1 MSPGSHQR
9 RAVVIV
15 VALVAV
21 LGSAGLATLG
31 LGGHSRPAT
40 ASRTWSTATVAE
52 RTLSVSTSV
61 NGQLDFGRPQP
72 LPTRAS
78 GTVTWLPRSGAVIRR
93 GETLL
98 RVDDRPVVL
107 LYGAI
112 PAYRSLHPA
121 STRASAPTTAQ
132 SAVTTHAPAAATPV
146 TTVTTAATTGR
157 DVLALQR
164 NLVAM
169 GFSGVPQD
177 GRFGP
182 ATAAAVRRWQRALGE
197 KPTGSVSL
205 GSVVYLPG
213 AVRVAGVSANPGD
226 LISGSPYTTTGLTHV
241 VTASAT
247 VGDDDW
253 ASPGAK
259 VEVTLPSGR
268 TIRGAVRSVGSDQS
282 TPTGG
287 GAASDA
293 PGGDAGT
300 GTGSS
305 PATVPVTISL
315 SSSSALGSLGRAPV
329 TVTYVSMSRRHVL
342 SVPVAALIALADG
355 GFGLEVNDPAGGRGS
370 HVIAVS
376 TGLFANGFVEVSG
389 SEVRAGQTVRIP
401 ASP

>member
-1 MSPGSHQR
+1 VSEGSHRR

-15 VALVAV
+15 VALLAIV
-21 LGSAGLATLG
+21 GTAGLAALG

-40 ASRTWSTATVAE
+40 ASRTWSTATVSE

-61 NGQLDFGRPQP
+61 NGQLGFGRPQP

-132 SAVTTHAPAAATPV
+132 SAVTTHTPSAATPV
-146 TTVTTAATTGR
+146 TTPATTGR

-197 KPTGSVSL
+197 RATGSVSL

-268 TIRGAVRSVGSDQS
+268 TIRGAVRSVGTDQS

-315 SSSSALGSLGRAPV
+315 SRSSALGSLGRAPV
-329 TVTYVSMSRRHVL
+329 TVTYVSMSRRNVL

-355 GFGLEVNDPAGGRGS
+355 GFGLEVHDPPGGRGS

>member
-1 MSPGSHQR
+1 VSEGSHRR
-9 RAVVIV
+9 RAADIV
-15 VALVAV
+15 VV
-21 LGSAGLATLG
+21 LLAIVGTAGLAALG

-132 SAVTTHAPAAATPV
+132 SAVTTHTPSAATPV
-146 TTVTTAATTGR
+146 TTPATTGR

-268 TIRGAVRSVGSDQS
+268 TIRGAVRSVGADQS

-287 GAASDA
+287 GAGRDA
-293 PGGDAGT
+293 PGGDAGA

-315 SSSSALGSLGRAPV
+315 SRSSALGSLGRAPV
-329 TVTYVSMSRRHVL
+329 TVTYVSRSRRHVL